1 MQKGLINSRHIAAI
15 LMIFVFALTS
25 IGRHQWPSYLFSLAG
40 LSIVI
45 APLTCQVRNWRQQG
59 SLLRGFVIGL
69 LITILIVWAYVLAQ
83 IFNLSLVTTVI
94 DAVFSRGRHGE
105 FLGIIRPRAAF
116 AEPAHLAMYLSFSYV
131 VLDILD
137 KNEARIRMLK
147 TVTLATI
154 LIVGSLTG
162 IMLMIVYIP
171 VRWLTNKLFSR
182 ANLNYKQVLY
192 DIFFLCFLLMLFIFY
207 FETLVHYALPYLNR
221 AEDMYSVII
230 SRDFTGS
237 VGTRSNAIR
246 ALPIYWSD
254 KGLIGFLFGTGYGN
268 YENWLIQN
276 FSHMGSR
283 VAMARG
289 DINNLIAVVWL
300 STGLFG
306 FAAYAYFFKR
316 IFTLSVHKSL
326 YLPVLVFVILVQ
338 FATGSLIAYNYWFLL
353 FIVITVMNFISKRST
368 KEVPR

>member
-1 MQKGLINSRHIAAI
+1 
-15 LMIFVFALTS
+15 
-25 IGRHQWPSYLFSLAG
+25 
-40 LSIVI
+40 
-45 APLTCQVRNWRQQG
+45 
-59 SLLRGFVIGL
+59 
-69 LITILIVWAYVLAQ
+69 
-83 IFNLSLVTTVI
+83 
-94 DAVFSRGRHGE
+94 
-105 FLGIIRPRAAF
+105 
-116 AEPAHLAMYLSFSYV
+116 
-131 VLDILD
+131 
-137 KNEARIRMLK
+137 
-147 TVTLATI
+147 
-154 LIVGSLTG
+154 
-162 IMLMIVYIP
+162 
-171 VRWLTNKLFSR
+171 
-182 ANLNYKQVLY
+182 
-192 DIFFLCFLLMLFIFY
+192 
-207 FETLVHYALPYLNR
+207 
-221 AEDMYSVII
+221 MYSVII